1 MAIMYI
7 IPFILWFIAIEV
19 LYHTVF
25 TVYYFNLGKGCL
37 SEVVA
42 SFVIAFILT
51 CLTYMYW
58 YVVVIVL
65 ILIGLV
71 ASNKSKNIGPLVVCI
86 IISIIFSLLAIRLN
100 KKIVENKKNQID
112 TEDTN
117 SLRTSISSNKTTFE
131 DTTASTHKAN
141 NQSIFQ
147 SDNQLESSELEKI
160 NEENSLQN
168 ESTMANIATDSKET
182 QAESEG
188 SPEEYILY
196 ASNKRVLQE
205 NEYKQ
210 LNAADLRLAINE
222 IYARH
227 GRQYDTTDLNEY
239 FSQKSWYHPQYSK
252 SEFDQIENQILNS
265 YEKENLKLLSSYR
278 NQLLGQ
284 IRTILGVYE
293 TKFGDEG
300 GAQLV
305 ISGVDPY
312 YHIFFSGST
321 SGTGEYEGDVEKIDN
336 SIYTVRSYDFVDA
349 LPITFILNSDGTIT
363 VTEDNNSYYGI
374 GFPGFMGT
382 YKKIS

>member
-100 KKIVENKKNQID
+100 KKIAEDKKNQID

-117 SLRTSISSNKTTFE
+117 SLRTSISSSKTTFE
-131 DTTASTHKAN
+131 DTTASMNIEN
-141 NQSIFQ
+141 NQ

-168 ESTMANIATDSKET
+168 ESTIANIANDSNET

-336 SIYTVRSYDFVDA
+336 SIYTVRSYDYVDA
-349 LPITFILNSDGTIT
+349 LPITFILNTDGTIT

>member
-42 SFVIAFILT
+42 SFAIAFILT
-51 CLTYMYW
+51 GLTYMYW

-65 ILIGLV
+65 ILIGLA

-100 KKIVENKKNQID
+100 KKIAENKKNQID

-131 DTTASTHKAN
+131 DTTASMNKEN

-168 ESTMANIATDSKET
+168 ESTIANIATDSNET

-284 IRTILGVYE
+284 IKTILGVY
-293 TKFGDEG
+293 
-300 GAQLV
+300 
-305 ISGVDPY
+305 
-312 YHIFFSGST
+312 YHVFFSGST
-321 SGTGEYEGDVEKIDN
+321 SSTGEYEGDVEKIDN

>member
-131 DTTASTHKAN
+131 DTTASTNKEN

-312 YHIFFSGST
+312 YHVFFSGST

-336 SIYTVRSYDFVDA
+336 SIYTVRSYDYVDA
-349 LPITFILNSDGTIT
+349 LPITFILNADGTIT

-374 GFPGFMGT
+374 GFPSFMGT

>member
-25 TVYYFNLGKGCL
+25 TVYYFNPGKGCL

-42 SFVIAFILT
+42 SFAIAFILT
-51 CLTYMYW
+51 GLTYMYW
-58 YVVVIVL
+58 YAVVIVL
-65 ILIGLV
+65 ILIGLA

-100 KKIVENKKNQID
+100 KKIAENKKNQID

-131 DTTASTHKAN
+131 DTTASMNKEN

-168 ESTMANIATDSKET
+168 ESTIANIATDSNET

-284 IRTILGVYE
+284 IKTILGVYE

-312 YHIFFSGST
+312 YHVFFSGST
-321 SGTGEYEGDVEKIDN
+321 SSTGEYEGDVEKIDN

>member
-131 DTTASTHKAN
+131 DTTASTNKEN

-312 YHIFFSGST
+312 YHVFFSGST

-336 SIYTVRSYDFVDA
+336 SIYTVRSYDYVDA
-349 LPITFILNSDGTIT
+349 LPITFILNADGTIT

>member
-100 KKIVENKKNQID
+100 KKVAENKKNQID

-131 DTTASTHKAN
+131 DTTASTNKEN

-312 YHIFFSGST
+312 YHVFFSGST

-336 SIYTVRSYDFVDA
+336 SIYTVRSYDYVDA
-349 LPITFILNSDGTIT
+349 LPITFILNADGTIT

>member
-25 TVYYFNLGKGCL
+25 TVYYFNPGKGCL

-42 SFVIAFILT
+42 SFAIAFILT
-51 CLTYMYW
+51 SLTYIYW
-58 YVVVIVL
+58 YVVAIVL

-71 ASNKSKNIGPLVVCI
+71 ASNKSKQNGPLVVSI

-100 KKIVENKKNQID
+100 KKIAENKKNTID
-112 TEDTN
+112 IEHSS
-117 SLRTSISSNKTTFE
+117 SLQASISSNETTSE
-131 DTTASTHKAN
+131 DTTAYMNKEN

-147 SDNQLESSELEKI
+147 SDNQTESSELKKI
-160 NEENSLQN
+160 NEESNSQN
-168 ESTMANIATDSKET
+168 EFTIDNIATDSKEI

-188 SPEEYILY
+188 APEEYILY

-210 LNAADLRLAINE
+210 LKAADLRLAINE

-252 SEFDQIENQILNS
+252 SEFDQIEDQILNS

-278 NQLLGQ
+278 NQLLEQ

-293 TKFGDEG
+293 TKFGDDG

-312 YHIFFSGST
+312 YHVFFSGST
-321 SGTGEYEGDVEKIDN
+321 SSTGEYEGDVEKIDN
-336 SIYTVRSYDFVDA
+336 SIYTVHSYDNVDA
-349 LPITFILNSDGTIT
+349 LPITFILNTDGTIT

-374 GFPGFMGT
+374 SFPGFMGT

>member
-7 IPFILWFIAIEV
+7 IPFIVWFIAIEV

-42 SFVIAFILT
+42 SFAIAFILT
-51 CLTYMYW
+51 CLTFMYW
-58 YVVVIVL
+58 YVVVIIL

-100 KKIVENKKNQID
+100 KKIAEDKKNQID

-117 SLRTSISSNKTTFE
+117 SLRTSISSSKTTFE
-131 DTTASTHKAN
+131 DTTASMNIEN
-141 NQSIFQ
+141 NQ

-168 ESTMANIATDSKET
+168 ESTIANIATDSNET

-252 SEFDQIENQILNS
+252 SKFDQIENQILNS

-284 IRTILGVYE
+284 IKTILGVYE

-312 YHIFFSGST
+312 YHVFFSGST
-321 SGTGEYEGDVEKIDN
+321 SSTGEYEGDVEKIDN

-349 LPITFILNSDGTIT
+349 LPITFILNTDGTIT

>member
-131 DTTASTHKAN
+131 DTTASTNKEN

-265 YEKENLKLLSSYR
+265 YEKENLKLFSCYR
-278 NQLLGQ
+278 KQLLGQ

-312 YHIFFSGST
+312 YHVFFSGST

-336 SIYTVRSYDFVDA
+336 SIYTVRSYDYVDA
-349 LPITFILNSDGTIT
+349 LPITFILNADGTLT

>member
-42 SFVIAFILT
+42 SFAIAFILT
-51 CLTYMYW
+51 GLTYMYW
-58 YVVVIVL
+58 YVVVIVF

-100 KKIVENKKNQID
+100 KKIAENKKNQID

-117 SLRTSISSNKTTFE
+117 SLRTSVSSNKTTFE
-131 DTTASTHKAN
+131 DTTASINKEN
-141 NQSIFQ
+141 NPSIFQ

-160 NEENSLQN
+160 NEENSSQN

>member
-42 SFVIAFILT
+42 SFAIAFILT
-51 CLTYMYW
+51 GLTYMYW
-58 YVVVIVL
+58 YVVVIVF

-100 KKIVENKKNQID
+100 KKIAENKKNQID

-117 SLRTSISSNKTTFE
+117 SLRTSVSSNKTTFE
-131 DTTASTHKAN
+131 DTTASINKEN
-141 NQSIFQ
+141 NPSIFQ

-160 NEENSLQN
+160 NEENSSQN

-336 SIYTVRSYDFVDA
+336 SIYTVRSYDHVDA
-349 LPITFILNSDGTIT
+349 LPITFILNTDGTIT

>member
-131 DTTASTHKAN
+131 DTTASTNKEN

-312 YHIFFSGST
+312 YHVFFSGST

-336 SIYTVRSYDFVDA
+336 SIYTVRSYDYVDA
-349 LPITFILNSDGTIT
+349 LPITFILNTDGTIT

>member
-100 KKIVENKKNQID
+100 KKVAENKKNQID

-131 DTTASTHKAN
+131 DTTASINKEN

-336 SIYTVRSYDFVDA
+336 SIYTVRSYDYVDS
-349 LPITFILNSDGTIT
+349 LPITFILNTDGTIT

>member
-131 DTTASTHKAN
+131 DTTASTNKEN

-336 SIYTVRSYDFVDA
+336 SIYTVRSYDYVDA
-349 LPITFILNSDGTIT
+349 LPITFILNTDGTIT

>member
-100 KKIVENKKNQID
+100 KKVAENKKNQID

-131 DTTASTHKAN
+131 DTTASINKEN

-312 YHIFFSGST
+312 YHVFFSGST

-336 SIYTVRSYDFVDA
+336 SIYTVRSYDYVDA
-349 LPITFILNSDGTIT
+349 LPITFILNTDGTIT